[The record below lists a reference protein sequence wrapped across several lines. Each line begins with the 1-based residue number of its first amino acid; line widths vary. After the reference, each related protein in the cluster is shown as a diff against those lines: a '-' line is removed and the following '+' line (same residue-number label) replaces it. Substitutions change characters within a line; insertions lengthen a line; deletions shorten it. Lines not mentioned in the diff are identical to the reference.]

1 MNCKYIYFLSINKI
15 QITLF
20 LSLIFNLFLLK
31 VLMNISEVL
40 IKWYLQNK
48 RELPWRG
55 IFSPYK
61 IWLSEIILQQTRVD
75 QGLNYYLEF
84 IDHYPEIDDLAEA
97 SLDEILKIWQGLGYY
112 SRARNLHET
121 AKKIVRDYDGRFP
134 TEYSTLLKLKGI
146 GPYTAA
152 AIASIAFNEPVA
164 VIDGNAFRFL
174 ARYFGSGLP
183 VNSSEGKTQFNKL
196 ANSILDRKNPGIHN
210 QAVMEFGAMQC
221 TPLNP
226 DCILCPLRDS
236 CYAFSKD
243 MIKELPV
250 KKNHVSIK
258 ERYFNYLVI
267 ISKKSLFLRKRTEND
282 IWKMLYEFPL
292 IEVSSQVNEVEVMD
306 TPAWKQIL
314 DNSTEFRIRNI
325 SKSYTHILTHQ
336 RIFARFFRI
345 EIDEPPV
352 SFLEKYFCVDI
363 KSLQKYAVPKLIER
377 YLLDNSILI

>member
-1 MNCKYIYFLSINKI
+1 
-15 QITLF
+15 
-20 LSLIFNLFLLK
+20 
-31 VLMNISEVL
+31 MNISEVL
-40 IKWYLQNK
+40 IKWYFQNK

-121 AKKIVRDYDGRFP
+121 AKKIVREYNRRFP
-134 TEYSTLLKLKGI
+134 TDYSTLLKLKGI

-164 VIDGNAFRFL
+164 VIDGNVFRFL

-183 VNSSEGKTQFNKL
+183 VNSSEGKIQFNKL
-196 ANSILDRKNPGIHN
+196 ANSILDHENPGIHN
-210 QAVMEFGAMQC
+210 QAVMEFGAIQC

-226 DCILCPLRDS
+226 ECIHCPLRDS

-243 MIKELPV
+243 MIKKLPV
-250 KKNHVSIK
+250 KKNHVSRK

-267 ISKKSLFLRKRTEND
+267 TSGGKIFLRKRMEND

-292 IEVSSQVNEVEVMD
+292 IEVSSQLNEAEIIN
-306 TPAWKQIL
+306 TPYWNQIL
-314 DNSTEFRIRNI
+314 DTSNVIRIRNI
-325 SKSYTHILTHQ
+325 SKPYKHMLTHQ
-336 RIFARFFRI
+336 RIYARFYRI